1 MPTGWAPAAGL
12 CVFGGLWV
20 DMWRLVHQ
28 WSFLLFL
35 LYFDCFDCF
44 WRLVH
49 CWYSLGRH
57 VTIGTP
63 MVIFAIFTVFWVFVT
78 VFDDW
83 YTVGTVLV
91 DKRTVK
97 TAKMAIAVPIIT
109 CLSRLYQPTKQSKDS
124 QNSKITVAVP
134 IVTCL
139 LSIQRQI
146 TWKWYNIQVYLQ
158 WPTNRKSHMIYR
170 SAPFSMILN
179 DPCLQ
184 FQGRAILW
192 RWISHRRFD
201 IQT

>member
-63 MVIFAIFTVFWVFVT
+63 MVIFAIFTVFWVLVT

-91 DKRTVK
+91 DKRQSKQQKWPLLYQSSHVYQDCTNQPNSQKTVK
-97 TAKMAIAVPIIT
+97 TAKSP
-109 CLSRLYQPTKQSKDS
+109 LLYQSS
-124 QNSKITVAVP
+124 H
-134 IVTCL
+134 
-139 LSIQRQI
+139 
-146 TWKWYNIQVYLQ
+146 VYSLF
-158 WPTNRKSHMIYR
+158 NVK
-170 SAPFSMILN
+170 
-179 DPCLQ
+179 
-184 FQGRAILW
+184 
-192 RWISHRRFD
+192 
-201 IQT
+201 